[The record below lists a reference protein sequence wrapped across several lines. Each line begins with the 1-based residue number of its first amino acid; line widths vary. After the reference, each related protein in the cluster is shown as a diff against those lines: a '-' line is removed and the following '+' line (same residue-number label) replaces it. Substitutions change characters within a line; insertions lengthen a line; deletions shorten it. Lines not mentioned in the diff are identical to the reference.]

1 MAQFLRIGG
10 LEVHPVLK
18 KCVETQIAP
27 GTGVSAD
34 KFWASLETLLR
45 EFTPQNEA
53 LLKKRDAIQ
62 AQIDAWT
69 LVREGKPWDQA
80 EYATMLGQIGYVVPE
95 GPDFKVDTKNVDPEI
110 ATIAGPQLVV
120 PVDKAR
126 FALNAANARWGSLL
140 DAFYGTDAGPP
151 ETNGAEK
158 GKQYNPVRGARVF
171 EYSHEFLDKY
181 FPLSGGAKFNDV
193 SAFKLNGSSLSME
206 LKNKKTATLQDSTKF
221 VGYNLA
227 ADKSLSCVLL
237 KNNGLHVEL
246 LIDRNDSVGSTH
258 AAGLKDIVLEA
269 AVTAIAD
276 FEDSVAAVDAE
287 DKSVIYS
294 NWTGLMRGDLQDKF
308 MKGGSEVHRVLNKD
322 KTYLAAKDGSEFVLP
337 GRVVFLV
344 RNVGLHMYT
353 DAVKFADT
361 GRLAPEGLLDLMIT
375 ALSSLHDIGPNKSSK
390 PFLNSRTGSVYIVK
404 PKQHGPEEVAFTVKT
419 FERAEQLMGLAQNTL
434 KMGIMDE
441 ERRTTVNLKECI
453 RQAKSRC
460 IFINTGFMDRTGDEF
475 HTSFHGGAFLPRD
488 GVKKAVWLQAY
499 EDWNVD
505 IGIETGLLGVAQ
517 IGKGMWAAPNSMA
530 DMLATKGAHPKSGA
544 NCAWVPSPTAA
555 TLHAMHYHETDV
567 HAVQAK
573 LAAGGRRS
581 KLSDILQPPFLGDRT
596 LTKDEIE
603 QELKNNAQGI
613 LGYVA
618 RWIEL
623 GVGCSSVPNIHDV
636 GLMEDRATLRI
647 SSQHIANWLHHGI
660 VSQDQVVETFKTM
673 AQVVDKQNGK
683 QAGYEAMAPDFNNNG
698 FLCALELVME
708 GINAP
713 NGLTE
718 GSLTK
723 FRRAEKARLS
733 MSKL

>member
-1 MAQFLRIGG
+1 
-10 LEVHPVLK
+10 
-18 KCVETQIAP
+18 
-27 GTGVSAD
+27 
-34 KFWASLETLLR
+34 
-45 EFTPQNEA
+45 
-53 LLKKRDAIQ
+53 
-62 AQIDAWT
+62 
-69 LVREGKPWDQA
+69 
-80 EYATMLGQIGYVVPE
+80 MLGQIGYIVPE
-95 GPDFKVDTKNVDPEI
+95 GPDFKVDTTNVDPEI

-151 ETNGAEK
+151 ETDGAEK
-158 GKQYNPVRGARVF
+158 GKNYNPVRGARVF

-181 FPLSGGAKFNDV
+181 FALSGGAKFNDI
-193 SAFKLNGSSLSME
+193 SAFKLNGSTLSME
-206 LKNKKTATLQDSTKF
+206 LKNKKTATLQDPSKF

-237 KNNGLHVEL
+237 QNNGLHVEL

-258 AAGLKDIVLEA
+258 AAGVKDIVLES

-294 NWTGLMRGDLQDKF
+294 NWTGLMRGDLEDKF
-308 MKGGSEVHRVLNKD
+308 MKGSSEVHRVLNKD
-322 KTYLAAKDGSEFVLP
+322 KTYLSAKDGSQFVLP

-375 ALSSLHDIGPNKSSK
+375 ALSSLHDIGPNKSAK

-419 FERAEQLMGLAQNTL
+419 FQRAEELIGLAPNTL

-530 DMLATKGAHPKSGA
+530 DMVATKGAHPKSGA

-573 LAAGGRRS
+573 LAAGGRRG
-581 KLSDILQPPFLGDRT
+581 KLSDILQPPFLGDRQ

-647 SSQHIANWLHHGI
+647 SSQHIANWLHHGV
-660 VSQDQVVETFKTM
+660 VSEEQVVETMKTM

-683 QAGYEAMAPDFNNNG
+683 QAGYEAMAPGYNNNG

-733 MSKL
+733 QSKL

>member
-1 MAQFLRIGG
+1 
-10 LEVHPVLK
+10 
-18 KCVETQIAP
+18 
-27 GTGVSAD
+27 
-34 KFWASLETLLR
+34 
-45 EFTPQNEA
+45 
-53 LLKKRDAIQ
+53 
-62 AQIDAWT
+62 
-69 LVREGKPWDQA
+69 
-80 EYATMLGQIGYVVPE
+80 MLGQIGYIVPE
-95 GPDFKVDTKNVDPEI
+95 GPDFKVDTTNVDAEI

-151 ETNGAEK
+151 ETGGAEK
-158 GKQYNPVRGARVF
+158 GKEYNPVRGARVF

-181 FPLSGGAKFNDV
+181 FPLSDGAKFNDI

-206 LKNKKTATLQDSTKF
+206 LKNKKTAALKDPSKF

-258 AAGLKDIVLEA
+258 AAGLKDIVLES

-308 MKGGSEVHRVLNKD
+308 MKGGAEVHRVLNKD
-322 KTYLAAKDGSEFVLP
+322 KTYLSAKDGSQFILP

-361 GRLAPEGLLDLMIT
+361 GRLVPEGLLDLMIT

-419 FERAEQLMGLAQNTL
+419 FERAEQLIGLKPNTL

-505 IGIETGLLGVAQ
+505 VGIETGLLGVAQ

-530 DMLATKGAHPKSGA
+530 DMVATKGAHPKSGA

-581 KLSDILQPPFLGDRT
+581 KLSDILQPPFLGDRK
-596 LTKDEIE
+596 LTKDEVD

-660 VSQDQVVETFKTM
+660 VSQEQVIETFKTM

-683 QAGYEAMAPDFNNNG
+683 QAGYEAMAPGYDNNG

-723 FRRAEKARLS
+723 FRRAEKSRLS